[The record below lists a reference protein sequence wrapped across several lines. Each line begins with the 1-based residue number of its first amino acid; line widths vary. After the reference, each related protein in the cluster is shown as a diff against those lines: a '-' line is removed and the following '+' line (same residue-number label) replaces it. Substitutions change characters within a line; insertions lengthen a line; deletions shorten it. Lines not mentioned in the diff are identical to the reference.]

1 MLGSKVRLV
10 TPFGLQVHPLA
21 VYSIIVFYVAITG
34 FLILMVT
41 QPPKTYTNSQQLYP
55 KMYLELSGQG
65 VGSPNE
71 VVVNEDDSIQ
81 TGNSRPHF
89 GTFQMPV
96 LPQCAK
102 TLILSDLCIKK
113 LTGEI
118 P

>member
-1 MLGSKVRLV
+1 MPRLKLV

-21 VYSIIVFYVAITG
+21 LYSIIAFYVAITG

-41 QPPKTYTNSQQLYP
+41 QPPKTYTNSLDFYP
-55 KMYLELSGQG
+55 KMYLEVTGG
-65 VGSPNE
+65 DAGPAPNKVTVE
-71 VVVNEDDSIQ
+71 SEGLSIQ
-81 TGNSRPHF
+81 TGDARPHF
-89 GTFQMPV
+89 GTFMMPA